1 MIIRVVKKGQ
11 FKVTIR
17 MVKIGQFRVVISAV
31 KRAVQDGY

>member
-1 MIIRVVKKGQ
+1 MIIRVVKTGQ

-17 MVKIGQFRVVISAV
+17 VVKIGQFRVVISAV

>member
-1 MIIRVVKKGQ
+1 MIIRVAKKGQ

-17 MVKIGQFRVVISAV
+17 VVKIGQFRVVISAV